1 MSFHCVAELIGNLIR
16 HVIGHWT
23 GEQRCGG
30 LRSHLP
36 LITGSGLRLLAA
48 EALRNLPLLRLA
60 QIEFLL
66 LHVARRA
73 LRGSEADAA
82 ENRKDECARAK

>member
-1 MSFHCVAELIGNLIR
+1 MGLADSDAVASI
-16 HVIGHWT
+16 
-23 GEQRCGG
+23 
-30 LRSHLP
+30 P
-36 LITGSGLRLLAA
+36 PAPITGSGLRLLAA

-66 LHVARRA
+66 LHVAGRA

-82 ENRKDECARAK
+82 EDRQGRVYSCEVTFA